1 MIDAL
6 PPAADEP
13 RADAVIAGTL
23 CLMSCY
29 VQHPVPLFAERVTDN
44 LLRMAASASLT
55 PELRTICRR
64 LAERWDVIQQ
74 NARQRIAGGEPAPE
88 FRAFH

>member
-1 MIDAL
+1 MLDAY
-6 PPAADEP
+6 PTAADDAH
-13 RADAVIAGTL
+13 ADAVIAGTL

-29 VQHPVPLFAERVTDN
+29 VQHPVPLYAERVTNN
-44 LLRMAASASLT
+44 LNRMAKSSALT

-74 NARQRIAGGEPAPE
+74 SARQRIEGGEPAPE
-88 FRAFH
+88 QRAFH